1 LTLKLLT
8 DGWHVVYEDQAI
20 AYTEAP
26 EHLLDLL
33 KQRYRWSRGI
43 LQALRKHSAS
53 LLSPRTR
60 FATWVSLQSMLF
72 EAIAWPLMN
81 VCGNLFF
88 SIAALMA
95 GSPVYVLYW
104 WLLLTWLD
112 VAAAL
117 HTVAMEEEDLR
128 LVPLSVL
135 YRFFFIATVDVVK
148 LFATVEELLKFKMG
162 WGKLERAGR
171 I

>member
-1 LTLKLLT
+1 
-8 DGWHVVYEDQAI
+8 
-20 AYTEAP
+20 
-26 EHLLDLL
+26 
-33 KQRYRWSRGI
+33 
-43 LQALRKHSAS
+43 
-53 LLSPRTR
+53 
-60 FATWVSLQSMLF
+60 
-72 EAIAWPLMN
+72 MN

-88 SIAALMA
+88 SIAALAA
-95 GSPVYVLYW
+95 GAPAYILYW

-128 LVPLSVL
+128 LVPLAVL
-135 YRFFFIATVDVVK
+135 YRFYFIATVDVAK
-148 LFATVEELLKFKMG
+148 LFATVEEFTNVKMS